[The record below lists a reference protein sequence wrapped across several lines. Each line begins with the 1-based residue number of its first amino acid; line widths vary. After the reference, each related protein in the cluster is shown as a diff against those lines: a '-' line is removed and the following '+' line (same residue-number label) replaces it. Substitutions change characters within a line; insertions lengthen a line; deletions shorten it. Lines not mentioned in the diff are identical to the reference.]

1 MKKQLLTSSLLL
13 MLAFFTGSSVFA
25 QTQVCGTVYLEL
37 YDSYGDGWNGN
48 EIDVKFTGGDS
59 TYTLSSGSFISIPLS
74 VNYLDTAE
82 FVWQNGG
89 SYTSECTYKVTDAA
103 GTVLYSSP
111 TGNNM
116 TIGSTQYT
124 AYCATPPVPQMCGT
138 VYLELYDSYGDG
150 WNGNEIDVSFTGG
163 DSTFTMSSGSFV
175 SYALTIP
182 YQDTA
187 HFIWQNGG
195 SYTSECT
202 YKVTDAYGTVLY
214 SSPTGNNMTIGATQ
228 YSLQCNSLAS
238 CIAPTNLS
246 VTTGSTDAALSF
258 DGTSSYAYHLVE
270 YDTAGFAP
278 GTGDTMWVYAD
289 TAYITGL
296 MPATSY
302 DFYVT
307 TLCSASDSSAAT
319 ASLGQFTQC
328 AALATPYSENF
339 DASTTGS
346 AFNPSLPQCWDF
358 YNGYTGTFYYPYVY
372 NRNYSFYA
380 NSGSNFLYAYRSSSS
395 STQPYYTD
403 TAMVIMP
410 EIQGLDSA
418 TKQLKFHARTTSVGR
433 PGEVII
439 GLTDAAGTP
448 SSLKIVDTVYA
459 PTTTYSQYTVY
470 LDGATTGDARVALVF
485 MRQIGTY
492 DYVCIDDVEISDIP
506 PCPEPIGLS
515 LASATRTSATINWSS
530 SSAAFDIEVG
540 PMGFTQGTGTSY
552 TSTTNSV
559 TATNLMQNTYYDAY
573 VRSNCTS
580 SGDGTSS
587 YVGPF
592 TFKTECGWFASPY
605 SADFS
610 YKKSFGSYTN
620 PDLPDCWSNENL
632 SDYLYNYA
640 YVTYSSF
647 SGNQATDSAYMY
659 FRTYYSQFNS
669 QTALG
674 DTNVVLL
681 PMMTDLTNNDQ
692 QILFNA
698 RAGSTSAAYNAKV
711 AVGTVD
717 STGDLSTLS
726 IIDTVEFIG
735 TAYAD
740 YSLDLDNVPAN
751 GARVALVA
759 FAMANTG
766 YTYGYNMSYIDRV
779 EIRQA
784 PQCPEVYDVVATAT
798 SDSSAVITWGDSS
811 VVDEY
816 LIDWGLAGFTQGT
829 GVYDTIVGTTW
840 SNNMLTAGETYEFY
854 FQSVCSAMGVNSP
867 WYGPVTL
874 EVPCAP
880 TSVPFADG
888 FENKPTSYGNS
899 SNPNLPDCWTY
910 SVNANP
916 GFSYSYGSTST
927 WSSYSGSGYLY
938 NRQSNVAGD
947 TVVVSLPMIENLDT
961 DGAVLKFWARVSSTF
976 YQGQMA
982 VATSGVTGDYKTA
995 TVAQNMNLTNN
1006 TYQQFSVYL
1015 DSNVVPAGAQRP
1027 AFLFYSIA
1035 GSYNYIYLDSVEVEA
1050 LPACV
1055 AYNFAESN
1063 VTDSS
1068 ADLSWSFTGNNSFN
1082 LEYGPT
1088 GFIQGTGTGAQ
1099 AGTTVSSVSAPYSLT
1114 GLNPNTTYDY
1124 YVESACNPGTWY
1136 GPFTFTTEC
1145 TGPLA
1150 AGTYTV
1156 GATGDF
1162 ATLDSVMS
1170 TLNVCGIGGAVTFE
1184 FQAGSFI
1191 ASQPIGEINGS
1202 SATNTITFK
1211 GGSAADTITAGGD
1224 AAFVLEG
1231 AKHMVFEDLYIYAP
1245 GSKGFRLN
1253 GTEDVTIDGNTIE
1266 IGATTS
1272 SLANG
1277 IVASASSTSIYSTT
1291 TGEKD
1296 LTITD
1301 NHVDGGYFAIRLYGS
1316 SAGRNENVEISGNI
1330 VENTYYYGIY
1340 VYYGTDVTIS
1350 DNHLSGFG
1358 SSFAYGI
1365 YPYQVDGAVISLNHV
1380 SDCYYGVYAYY
1391 LSSTSAATQSS
1402 EISNNMFDAGY
1413 YGLSVLYG
1421 DSVGVYHNTARGG
1434 YAGVRDYY
1442 NGTSVNFRN
1451 NIFVGGT
1458 YALYNYNTNAFGD
1471 YNLYHSTGTYLG
1483 YSYVSSPYALTYIDS
1498 LGELQSLDSTMHMS
1512 SVEGDPIFAGATDL
1526 HVFGP
1531 LANDAGDNTVG
1542 ITVDIDGDT
1551 RPMSGSTVVD
1561 MGADEY
1567 DVIGDDASLTM
1578 LVSPTSGVCGDD
1590 SLMVSVE
1597 IGNFGQNTLT
1607 SLTVSADVLGQTLSA
1622 TPTGL
1627 SIPFGGKDTIMLGY
1641 VSNYVGGPMS
1651 VVAYTQL
1658 TNDGRPNND
1667 TLSTSVDI
1675 ADAQQVSPVYPD
1687 FVCSGDDVDLS
1698 VTIPTMGKVM
1708 WASGSDTIAI
1718 VDADSTITIPG
1729 LTMDTTIT
1737 VSAVNYTD
1745 SVGQKTPG
1753 SGYSYTGAYGMSFTA
1768 YSAMSLDS
1776 VTLFPNAAGTSNIVI
1791 EDASTGTQLY
1801 NIAVTTTATGYSA
1814 EQVFL
1819 GASLGTGSY
1828 KIWLNGTTTGGLYD
1842 NLGATYPY
1850 YSTDSNVVI
1859 TGDRNG
1865 GSSWYEYFYDWKVT
1879 MGGCNRRDS
1888 TFTVAIHPDPVAM
1901 ISVDTAN
1908 ATISATDWTASWSTS
1923 GTMNADSISVEFS
1936 NGTTSTDTAG
1946 TVTFTANNAGETVT
1960 VIAYGPCSSD
1970 TATFTFDV
1978 NQISVDEDFMNG
1990 SLSIYPNPTRGLFNV
2005 EFATEQSKDV
2015 EISIVNMVGQV
2026 ISTDV
2031 VEVNGVYNNQ
2041 FDLSNESAGVYFIT
2055 FTTDEGT
2062 LTERITVE

>member
-124 AYCATPPVPQMCGT
+124 AYCATPPVPQICGT

-246 VTTGSTDAALSF
+246 VTTGTTDAALSF

-328 AALATPYSENF
+328 AALATPWSENF
-339 DASTTGS
+339 DNTTAGS
-346 AFNPSLPQCWDF
+346 SFNPSLPQCWDF
-358 YNGYTGTFYYPYVY
+358 YNQNYTGSFYYPYVY
-372 NRNYSFYA
+372 NRSNSSYA
-380 NSGSNFLYAYRSSSS
+380 NSGSNALYAYRSSSS
-395 STQPYYTD
+395 STSSWYLD
-403 TAMVIMP
+403 TVMAITP

-418 TKQLKFHARTTSVGR
+418 TKQLKFYGR
-433 PGEVII
+433 DGSNFSNYTGMVII

-448 SSLKIVDTVYA
+448 SSLRLIDTVYA
-459 PTTTYSQYTVY
+459 NTDAMTEYTVY
-470 LDGATTGDARVALVF
+470 LDGAQTGESRVAFVF
-485 MRQIGTY
+485 LREIGTF
-492 DYVCIDDVEISDIP
+492 DYVYIDDVSITDIP

-515 LASATRTSATINWSS
+515 LASASRTSATINWSS

-573 VRSNCTS
+573 VRSNCSS
-580 SGDGTSS
+580 SGDGYSS
-587 YVGPF
+587 FVGPF
-592 TFKTECGWFASPY
+592 TFKTECGWFSSPY
-605 SADFS
+605 VQDFGYS
-610 YKKSFGSYTN
+610 DGTGSSSN
-620 PDLPDCWSNENL
+620 PDLPDCWSHENL
-632 SDYLYNYA
+632 SAYIYNYC
-640 YVTYSSF
+640 YVDKYYYY
-647 SGNQATDSAYMY
+647 GNQATDSAYIY
-659 FRTYYSQFNS
+659 LSTYYSQYNS

-674 DTNVVLL
+674 DTNAVIL
-681 PMMTDLTNNDQ
+681 PMMTDLSNNDQ

-698 RAGSTSAAYNAKV
+698 RSSSTSAAYNAKM
-711 AVGTVD
+711 AIGTVD
-717 STGDLSTLS
+717 STGDLSTLV
-726 IIDTVEFIG
+726 IMDTVEF
-735 TAYAD
+735 TSTTYAD
-740 YSLDLDNVPAN
+740 YTLDLDNVPTNA
-751 GARVALVA
+751 ASIAIVA
-759 FAMANTG
+759 FGMANPG
-766 YTYGYNMSYIDRV
+766 YTYGYNRAYIDRV

-798 SDSSAVITWGDSS
+798 SDTSGTMSWGDSS

-829 GVYDTIVGTTW
+829 GVYDTIVGTSW
-840 SNNMLTAGETYEFY
+840 SNNMLMPGETYEFY
-854 FQSVCSAMGVNSP
+854 IQSVCSAMGVNSP

-880 TSVPFADG
+880 TSIPFADG

-995 TVAQNMNLTNN
+995 AVAQNMNLTNN

-1027 AFLFYSIA
+1027 AFLFYSIS

-1099 AGTTVSSVSAPYSLT
+1099 
-1114 GLNPNTTYDY
+1114 
-1124 YVESACNPGTWY
+1124 
-1136 GPFTFTTEC
+1136 
-1145 TGPLA
+1145 
-1150 AGTYTV
+1150 
-1156 GATGDF
+1156 
-1162 ATLDSVMS
+1162 
-1170 TLNVCGIGGAVTFE
+1170 
-1184 FQAGSFI
+1184 
-1191 ASQPIGEINGS
+1191 
-1202 SATNTITFK
+1202 
-1211 GGSAADTITAGGD
+1211 
-1224 AAFVLEG
+1224 
-1231 AKHMVFEDLYIYAP
+1231 
-1245 GSKGFRLN
+1245 
-1253 GTEDVTIDGNTIE
+1253 
-1266 IGATTS
+1266 
-1272 SLANG
+1272 
-1277 IVASASSTSIYSTT
+1277 
-1291 TGEKD
+1291 
-1296 LTITD
+1296 
-1301 NHVDGGYFAIRLYGS
+1301 
-1316 SAGRNENVEISGNI
+1316 
-1330 VENTYYYGIY
+1330 
-1340 VYYGTDVTIS
+1340 
-1350 DNHLSGFG
+1350 
-1358 SSFAYGI
+1358 
-1365 YPYQVDGAVISLNHV
+1365 
-1380 SDCYYGVYAYY
+1380 
-1391 LSSTSAATQSS
+1391 
-1402 EISNNMFDAGY
+1402 
-1413 YGLSVLYG
+1413 
-1421 DSVGVYHNTARGG
+1421 
-1434 YAGVRDYY
+1434 
-1442 NGTSVNFRN
+1442 
-1451 NIFVGGT
+1451 
-1458 YALYNYNTNAFGD
+1458 
-1471 YNLYHSTGTYLG
+1471 
-1483 YSYVSSPYALTYIDS
+1483 
-1498 LGELQSLDSTMHMS
+1498 
-1512 SVEGDPIFAGATDL
+1512 
-1526 HVFGP
+1526 
-1531 LANDAGDNTVG
+1531 
-1542 ITVDIDGDT
+1542 
-1551 RPMSGSTVVD
+1551 
-1561 MGADEY
+1561 
-1567 DVIGDDASLTM
+1567 
-1578 LVSPTSGVCGDD
+1578 
-1590 SLMVSVE
+1590 
-1597 IGNFGQNTLT
+1597 
-1607 SLTVSADVLGQTLSA
+1607 
-1622 TPTGL
+1622 
-1627 SIPFGGKDTIMLGY
+1627 
-1641 VSNYVGGPMS
+1641 
-1651 VVAYTQL
+1651 
-1658 TNDGRPNND
+1658 
-1667 TLSTSVDI
+1667 
-1675 ADAQQVSPVYPD
+1675 
-1687 FVCSGDDVDLS
+1687 
-1698 VTIPTMGKVM
+1698 
-1708 WASGSDTIAI
+1708 
-1718 VDADSTITIPG
+1718 
-1729 LTMDTTIT
+1729 
-1737 VSAVNYTD
+1737 
-1745 SVGQKTPG
+1745 
-1753 SGYSYTGAYGMSFTA
+1753 
-1768 YSAMSLDS
+1768 
-1776 VTLFPNAAGTSNIVI
+1776 
-1791 EDASTGTQLY
+1791 
-1801 NIAVTTTATGYSA
+1801 
-1814 EQVFL
+1814 
-1819 GASLGTGSY
+1819 
-1828 KIWLNGTTTGGLYD
+1828 
-1842 NLGATYPY
+1842 
-1850 YSTDSNVVI
+1850 
-1859 TGDRNG
+1859 
-1865 GSSWYEYFYDWKVT
+1865 
-1879 MGGCNRRDS
+1879 
-1888 TFTVAIHPDPVAM
+1888 
-1901 ISVDTAN
+1901 
-1908 ATISATDWTASWSTS
+1908 
-1923 GTMNADSISVEFS
+1923 
-1936 NGTTSTDTAG
+1936 
-1946 TVTFTANNAGETVT
+1946 
-1960 VIAYGPCSSD
+1960 
-1970 TATFTFDV
+1970 
-1978 NQISVDEDFMNG
+1978 
-1990 SLSIYPNPTRGLFNV
+1990 
-2005 EFATEQSKDV
+2005 
-2015 EISIVNMVGQV
+2015 
-2026 ISTDV
+2026 
-2031 VEVNGVYNNQ
+2031 
-2041 FDLSNESAGVYFIT
+2041 
-2055 FTTDEGT
+2055 
-2062 LTERITVE
+2062 

>member
-1 MKKQLLTSSLLL
+1 

-214 SSPTGNNMTIGATQ
+214 SSPTGNNMTIAATQ

-270 YDTAGFAP
+270 YDTAGFTP

-339 DASTTGS
+339 DAATTGS

-358 YNGYTGTFYYPYVY
+358 YTNTSSSFYYPYVY

-395 STQPYYTD
+395 STSSSYAD
-403 TAMVIMP
+403 TTMAIMP

-418 TKQLKFHARTTSVGR
+418 TKQLKFYARTTSVGR

-592 TFKTECGWFASPY
+592 TFKTECGWFSSPY
-605 SADFS
+605 VQDFGYS
-610 YKKSFGSYTN
+610 DGTGSSSN
-620 PDLPDCWSNENL
+620 PDLPDCWSHENL
-632 SDYLYNYA
+632 SAYLYNYC
-640 YVTYSSF
+640 YVDKYWYY
-647 SGNQATDSAYMY
+647 GNQATDSAYIY
-659 FRTYYSQFNS
+659 LSTYYSQYSS

-674 DTNVVLL
+674 DTNAVIL
-681 PMMTDLTNNDQ
+681 PMMTDLSNNDQ

-698 RAGSTSAAYNAKV
+698 RSSSTSAAYNAKM
-711 AVGTVD
+711 AIGTVD
-717 STGDLSTLS
+717 STGDLSTLV
-726 IIDTVEFIG
+726 IMDTVEF
-735 TAYAD
+735 TSTTYAD
-740 YSLDLDNVPAN
+740 YTMDLDNVPTGGDRIAI
-751 GARVALVA
+751 VA
-759 FAMANTG
+759 FGMANSG
-766 YTYGYNMSYIDRV
+766 YTYGYNRAYIDRV

-798 SDSSAVITWGDSS
+798 SDTSGTMSWGDSS

-829 GVYDTIVGTTW
+829 GVYDTIVGTSW
-840 SNNMLTAGETYEFY
+840 SNNMLMPGETYEFY
-854 FQSVCSAMGVNSP
+854 IQSVCSAMGVNSP
-867 WYGPVTL
+867 WYGPVIL

-916 GFSYSYGSTST
+916 GNSYSYGSTST
-927 WSSYSGSGYLY
+927 WSSYSGSGYMY

-982 VATSGVTGDYKTA
+982 VATTGVMGDYTTA
-995 TVAQNMNLTNN
+995 AVAQNMNVTNN

-1027 AFLFYSIA
+1027 AFLFYSIS

-1055 AYNFAESN
+1055 AYNFAENN

-1124 YVESACNPGTWY
+1124 YVENACNPGTWY

-1170 TLNVCGIGGAVTFE
+1170 TLNVCGIAVLLPSNSK
-1184 FQAGSFI
+1184 QVHSLLHL
-1191 ASQPIGEINGS
+1191 P
-1202 SATNTITFK
+1202 
-1211 GGSAADTITAGGD
+1211 
-1224 AAFVLEG
+1224 LE
-1231 AKHMVFEDLYIYAP
+1231 K
-1245 GSKGFRLN
+1245 
-1253 GTEDVTIDGNTIE
+1253 
-1266 IGATTS
+1266 
-1272 SLANG
+1272 
-1277 IVASASSTSIYSTT
+1277 
-1291 TGEKD
+1291 
-1296 LTITD
+1296 
-1301 NHVDGGYFAIRLYGS
+1301 
-1316 SAGRNENVEISGNI
+1316 
-1330 VENTYYYGIY
+1330 
-1340 VYYGTDVTIS
+1340 
-1350 DNHLSGFG
+1350 
-1358 SSFAYGI
+1358 
-1365 YPYQVDGAVISLNHV
+1365 
-1380 SDCYYGVYAYY
+1380 
-1391 LSSTSAATQSS
+1391 
-1402 EISNNMFDAGY
+1402 
-1413 YGLSVLYG
+1413 
-1421 DSVGVYHNTARGG
+1421 
-1434 YAGVRDYY
+1434 
-1442 NGTSVNFRN
+1442 
-1451 NIFVGGT
+1451 
-1458 YALYNYNTNAFGD
+1458 
-1471 YNLYHSTGTYLG
+1471 
-1483 YSYVSSPYALTYIDS
+1483 
-1498 LGELQSLDSTMHMS
+1498 
-1512 SVEGDPIFAGATDL
+1512 
-1526 HVFGP
+1526 
-1531 LANDAGDNTVG
+1531 
-1542 ITVDIDGDT
+1542 
-1551 RPMSGSTVVD
+1551 STVLRQQIQLPSKV
-1561 MGADEY
+1561 
-1567 DVIGDDASLTM
+1567 VLLLIQLLLVVM
-1578 LVSPTSGVCGDD
+1578 LH
-1590 SLMVSVE
+1590 
-1597 IGNFGQNTLT
+1597 
-1607 SLTVSADVLGQTLSA
+1607 
-1622 TPTGL
+1622 
-1627 SIPFGGKDTIMLGY
+1627 
-1641 VSNYVGGPMS
+1641 
-1651 VVAYTQL
+1651 
-1658 TNDGRPNND
+1658 
-1667 TLSTSVDI
+1667 
-1675 ADAQQVSPVYPD
+1675 
-1687 FVCSGDDVDLS
+1687 
-1698 VTIPTMGKVM
+1698 
-1708 WASGSDTIAI
+1708 
-1718 VDADSTITIPG
+1718 
-1729 LTMDTTIT
+1729 
-1737 VSAVNYTD
+1737 
-1745 SVGQKTPG
+1745 
-1753 SGYSYTGAYGMSFTA
+1753 SF
-1768 YSAMSLDS
+1768 
-1776 VTLFPNAAGTSNIVI
+1776 
-1791 EDASTGTQLY
+1791 
-1801 NIAVTTTATGYSA
+1801 
-1814 EQVFL
+1814 
-1819 GASLGTGSY
+1819 
-1828 KIWLNGTTTGGLYD
+1828 
-1842 NLGATYPY
+1842 
-1850 YSTDSNVVI
+1850 
-1859 TGDRNG
+1859 
-1865 GSSWYEYFYDWKVT
+1865 
-1879 MGGCNRRDS
+1879 
-1888 TFTVAIHPDPVAM
+1888 
-1901 ISVDTAN
+1901 
-1908 ATISATDWTASWSTS
+1908 
-1923 GTMNADSISVEFS
+1923 
-1936 NGTTSTDTAG
+1936 
-1946 TVTFTANNAGETVT
+1946 
-1960 VIAYGPCSSD
+1960 
-1970 TATFTFDV
+1970 
-1978 NQISVDEDFMNG
+1978 
-1990 SLSIYPNPTRGLFNV
+1990 
-2005 EFATEQSKDV
+2005 
-2015 EISIVNMVGQV
+2015 
-2026 ISTDV
+2026 
-2031 VEVNGVYNNQ
+2031 
-2041 FDLSNESAGVYFIT
+2041 
-2055 FTTDEGT
+2055 
-2062 LTERITVE
+2062 